1 MLRSAALLTVA
12 VLLAPPA
19 LAQRVVATDLA
30 NHPFTTDFN
39 AGGKLRLR
47 VRSAEVHIL
56 GTDEDRISVEASG
69 RRARD
74 VRRLKVEFERKGNAG
89 DLRICG
95 GSGDDLTI
103 TIRIPSNTDLHARI
117 PFGEVHVENVTGSK
131 DVSLHAGEL
140 TVDVGDPEDYARVD
154 ASVLTGELDA
164 APFDE
169 YHGGLFRSFRTR
181 GSGPHR
187 LYAHVGAG
195 ELTLR

>member
-1 MLRSAALLTVA
+1 MFRSAALLAVA
-12 VLLAPPA
+12 TLLAPA
-19 LAQRVVATDLA
+19 GLAQTIVATDLA
-30 NHPFTTDFN
+30 NRPFTTDFA

-56 GTDEDRISVEASG
+56 GTAEDRISVEVDG
-69 RRARD
+69 RARD
-74 VRRLKVEFERKGNAG
+74 VRKMKVEFERKGTAG
-89 DLRICG
+89 DLRVCG
-95 GSGDDLTI
+95 GSGEDLTI

-117 PFGEVHVENVTGSK
+117 PFGEVRVENVTGSK

-140 TVDVGDPEDYARVD
+140 TVDVGDPKDYARVE

-169 YHGGLFRSFRTR
+169 YHGGLFRSFRTK
-181 GSGPHR
+181 GSGSHR
-187 LYAHVGAG
+187 LHAHVGAG

>member
-1 MLRSAALLTVA
+1 MLRSATLLTVA

-19 LAQRVVATDLA
+19 LAQKVVATDLA
-30 NHPFTTDFN
+30 NHPFTTDFS

-47 VRSAEVHIL
+47 VRSAEVHIM
-56 GTDEDRISVEASG
+56 GTAEDRISVEVDG
-69 RRARD
+69 RARD
-74 VRRLKVEFERKGNAG
+74 VRKLKVEFERKGTVG

-103 TIRIPSNTDLHARI
+103 TVRIPSNTDLRARI
-117 PFGEVHVENVTGSK
+117 PFGEVRVENVTGSK

-140 TVDVGDPEDYARVD
+140 TVDVGDPKDYARVE

-169 YHGGLFRSFRTR
+169 YKGGLFRSFRTS
-181 GSGPHR
+181 GSGRYR
-187 LYAHVGAG
+187 LHAHVGAG

>member
-1 MLRSAALLTVA
+1 MLRSAALLSVA

-19 LAQRVVATDLA
+19 FAQKVVATDLA
-30 NHPFTTDFN
+30 SHPFTTDFA

-56 GTDEDRISVEASG
+56 GTAEDRISVEVDG
-69 RRARD
+69 RPRD
-74 VRRLKVEFERKGNAG
+74 VRKMKVEFDREGTAG

-95 GSGDDLTI
+95 GSGEDLTI
-103 TIRIPSNTDLHARI
+103 TIRIPSHTDLHARI
-117 PFGEVHVENVTGSK
+117 PFGEVRVENVTGSK

-140 TVDVGDPEDYARVD
+140 TVDVGDPEDYARVE

-169 YHGGLFRSFRTR
+169 YTGGLFRSFRTS
-181 GSGPHR
+181 GSGRYR

>member
-19 LAQRVVATDLA
+19 LAQKAVATDLA
-30 NHPFTTDFN
+30 NHPFSTDFS

-47 VRSAEVHIL
+47 VRSGEVHIL
-56 GTDEDRISVEASG
+56 GTAEDRISVEVSG

-74 VRRLKVEFERKGNAG
+74 VRKMKVEFERKGSIG

-95 GSGDDLTI
+95 GSHDDVTI
-103 TIRIPSNTDLHARI
+103 TVRIPSNTDLRARI
-117 PFGEVHVENVTGSK
+117 PFGEVLVKNVTGSK

-140 TVDVGDPEDYARVD
+140 TVDVGDPKDYARVE

-169 YHGGLFRSFRTR
+169 YKGGLFRSFRTS
-181 GSGPHR
+181 GSGRYR
-187 LYAHVGAG
+187 LHAHVGAG

>member
-12 VLLAPPA
+12 ALLAPPA
-19 LAQRVVATDLA
+19 LAQKVVATDLA
-30 NHPFTTDFN
+30 NHPFTTEFA

-47 VRSAEVHIL
+47 VRSAKVHIL
-56 GTDEDRISVEASG
+56 GTAKDRISVEVDG
-69 RRARD
+69 RKRD
-74 VRRLKVEFERKGNAG
+74 VRKMKVEFEREGTGG

-117 PFGEVHVENVTGSK
+117 PFGEVRVENINGSK

-140 TVDVGDPEDYARVD
+140 TVDVGDPEDYARVE

-169 YHGGLFRSFRTR
+169 YKGGLFRSFRAR
-181 GSGPHR
+181 GNGTHR

>member
-1 MLRSAALLTVA
+1 MLRSAALLAVA
-12 VLLAPPA
+12 ALLAPPA
-19 LAQRVVATDLA
+19 LAQKVVATDLA
-30 NHPFTTDFN
+30 NRPFTTDFA

-56 GTDEDRISVEASG
+56 GTAEDRISVEVDG

-74 VRRLKVEFERKGNAG
+74 VRKMKVEFERKGTAG
-89 DLRICG
+89 DLRVCG
-95 GSGDDLTI
+95 GSADDVTI
-103 TIRIPSNTDLHARI
+103 TIRIPSSTDLHARI
-117 PFGEVHVENVTGSK
+117 PFGEVLVENVTGSK

-140 TVDVGDPEDYARVD
+140 TVDVGDPEDYARVE

-181 GSGPHR
+181 GSGPYR
-187 LYAHVGAG
+187 LHAHVGAG
-195 ELTLR
+195 ALTLR